1 MCDDSEFFIFLFSDQ
16 PMWRR
21 PCVWAKHI
29 NKKKEMKNAQ
39 GNDRLLS
46 QKDRLYGDAWSHCWV
61 LPQKHE
67 ILQNIVMMMFES
79 FPCH

>member
-1 MCDDSEFFIFLFSDQ
+1 
-16 PMWRR
+16 
-21 PCVWAKHI
+21 
-29 NKKKEMKNAQ
+29 MKNAQ